1 MASDISIHIFLLNKD
16 SEVQKVVLKVDA
28 FQRNYIR
35 NLPLHE
41 SQKEAERT
49 EEYSIFEYHLKPEFD
64 FEQEIFSNMD
74 TVEVLEPQW
83 LRDEVKERI
92 KNLASKYL

>member
-1 MASDISIHIFLLNKD
+1 MLFRSLDWFDLKDVFVEQKKETKLVHIYLD
-16 SEVQKVVLKVDA
+16 
-28 FQRNYIR
+28 
-35 NLPLHE
+35 LPLHD
-41 SQKEAERT
+41 SQKETKRT

-74 TVEVLEPQW
+74 AMEVLEPQW

-92 KNLASKYL
+92 NNLANKYR